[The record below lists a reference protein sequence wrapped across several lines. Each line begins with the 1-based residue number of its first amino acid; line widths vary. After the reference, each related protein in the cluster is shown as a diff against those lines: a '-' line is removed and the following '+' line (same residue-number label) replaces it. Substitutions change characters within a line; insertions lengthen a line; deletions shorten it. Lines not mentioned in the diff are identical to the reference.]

1 MKMEIADTAD
11 GLVNVTLV
19 GRLDTPAVE
28 RIEPHLVA
36 SLVPRGARA
45 IVDLSRLEFVGSM
58 GLRMFITLA
67 RDLTRN
73 GGKLVL
79 YFPQPWVNVMFTTA
93 ALQSIISVRPDGQD
107 SRISAGGGRC
117 DE

>member
-1 MKMEIADTAD
+1 MKMEITDMAD

-45 IVDLSRLEFVGSM
+45 MVDLSRLEFVGSM
-58 GLRMFITLA
+58 GLRMFITIA
-67 RDLTRN
+67 RDLAQNN
-73 GGKLVL
+73 GRLVL
-79 YFPQPWVNVMFTTA
+79 YSPQPWVNVMFTTA
-93 ALQSIISVRPDGQD
+93 ALHSIVSVRPDAA
-107 SRISAGGGRC
+107 SAAVTAGA
-117 DE
+117 

>member
-19 GRLDTPAVE
+19 GRLDTPGVD

-45 IVDLSRLEFVGSM
+45 IVDLSRLEFVSSM
-58 GLRMFITLA
+58 GLRMFITIA
-67 RDLTRN
+67 RDLARN
-73 GGKLVL
+73 NGKLVL
-79 YFPQPWVNVMFTTA
+79 YSPQPWVNVIFTTA
-93 ALQSIISVRPDGQD
+93 ALHSIIPVHPDAA
-107 SRISAGGGRC
+107 SAALTARA
-117 DE
+117 

>member
-36 SLVPRGARA
+36 SIVPRGARA
-45 IVDLSRLEFVGSM
+45 IVDLSRLEFVSSM
-58 GLRMFITLA
+58 GLRVIS
-67 RDLTRN
+67 
-73 GGKLVL
+73 
-79 YFPQPWVNVMFTTA
+79 PETTA
-93 ALQSIISVRPDGQD
+93 SWFFTLR
-107 SRISAGGGRC
+107 SRG
-117 DE
+117 

>member
-1 MKMEIADTAD
+1 LKVEIADSAD
-11 GLVNVTLV
+11 GLVNVTLI

-28 RIEPHLVA
+28 RIEPDLVA

-67 RDLTRN
+67 RTLAGN
-73 GGKLVL
+73 NGKLVL
-79 YFPQPWVNVMFTTA
+79 YSPQPWVNVTFTTA
-93 ALQSIISVRPDGQD
+93 ALHSIIPVCGNAA
-107 SRISAGGGRC
+107 SAAVAARA
-117 DE
+117 

>member
-1 MKMEIADTAD
+1 MKMEIADTTD

-28 RIEPHLVA
+28 RIEPDLVA

-58 GLRMFITLA
+58 GLRMFITIA
-67 RDLTRN
+67 RDLGRN
-73 GGKLVL
+73 NGKLVL
-79 YFPQPWVNVMFTTA
+79 YAPQPWVNVMFTTA
-93 ALQSIISVRPDGQD
+93 ALHTIVAVRPDAA
-107 SRISAGGGRC
+107 SAAVTARA
-117 DE
+117 